1 MLIIMDKST
10 QAINSDVESTNQPVE
25 ILQST
30 KDWQRISPIAI
41 LYFLAKFV
49 AGLLSNIVYLLPT
62 LYIGYDNFI
71 AHPHLW
77 LPVGLGVISLIVIST
92 FLSFYFFQ
100 YRLHQDH
107 IEIRSGV
114 ISKKHVNL
122 PFAKIQNVKLE
133 QPVYYRPFDFTCL
146 QLDTAG
152 SAKQEAKVVALRVD
166 FAEQLKKEILA
177 QHKLA
182 SYTEISSADEA
193 INSTISNAQTN
204 EQITE
209 RILNTRSLS
218 DLVIHGLTNN
228 RIWIFLGGLAPFFDD
243 FGRYIV
249 DFFQGLGI
257 DLEKFLTFAD
267 KPMWQIGLYALTLTF
282 IILLPFTLF
291 SIAGSIIT
299 FYNYTLSKVGDRY
312 IRRSGLLT
320 KYEVTMRLA
329 RLQMVVRQQ
338 DWLDV
343 ILKRINLKF
352 EQSNSALNQY
362 QAGAQNNRIIVP
374 SINPDECLAL
384 INDVYPDNKMMSID
398 YQSISK
404 RFLLRNLGYILTPIF
419 ISISIFFITVD
430 KANLLMAVT
439 PAYLFISLL
448 IYMRWLRWGYATDN
462 DFIYIRKGFFGV
474 DYTCFPIFKT
484 QQAQFKQS
492 WFQKRHQLS
501 SLRIVLA
508 AGAQDIPFIKQ
519 ENAYQLLDKALYQ
532 VESSRKSWM

>member
-1 MLIIMDKST
+1 MDNSPENFSNELADT
-10 QAINSDVESTNQPVE
+10 LQAEET
-25 ILQST
+25 LQNT
-30 KDWQRISPIAI
+30 KNWQRISPIAI
-41 LYFLAKFV
+41 LYFLAKFLV
-49 AGLLSNIVYLLPT
+49 GFLSNIVVFLPALYLS
-62 LYIGYDNFI
+62 YDNVI

-77 LPVGLGVISLIVIST
+77 LPVGLGIIALIGLST

-100 YRLHQDH
+100 YRLYQDH

-114 ISKKHVNL
+114 ISKTYVNL

-133 QPVYYRPFDFTCL
+133 QPIYYRPFGFTCL

-152 SAKQEAKVVALRVD
+152 SAKQEAKVVALKVE

-177 QHKLA
+177 QHKIA
-182 SYTEISSADEA
+182 SSAELDNKIDTTSGSTTDEN
-193 INSTISNAQTN
+193 NS
-204 EQITE
+204 EV
-209 RILNTRSLS
+209 ILNTRSIS
-218 DLVIHGLTNN
+218 DLIIHGLTNN

-249 DFFQGLGI
+249 EFFNGLGI

-267 KPMWQIGLYALTLTF
+267 KPMWQIGLYAVTLTF

-320 KYEVTMRLA
+320 KYEVTMRLS

-362 QAGAQNNRIIVP
+362 QASAQNSRIIVP
-374 SINPDECLAL
+374 SINPNECLAL
-384 INDVYPDNKMMSID
+384 VDNVYPENKMMTVN
-398 YQSISK
+398 YHSISK
-404 RFLLRNLGYILTPIF
+404 RFLLRNFGYLLTPIF
-419 ISISIFFITVD
+419 MLLSILFVIDD
-430 KANLLMAVT
+430 KANLLMAII
-439 PAYLFISLL
+439 PAYLFFSLL
-448 IYMRWLRWGYATDN
+448 IYMRWLRWGYAKDDN
-462 DFIYIRKGFFGV
+462 FVYIRKGYFGV
-474 DYTCFPIFKT
+474 DYYCFPIFKT
-484 QQAQFKQS
+484 QQVQFKQS

-501 SLRIVLA
+501 SVRIVLA

-519 ENAYQLLDKALYQ
+519 SLAYQLLDTAIYQ

>member
-1 MLIIMDKST
+1 MLTIMDKST
-10 QAINSDVESTNQPVE
+10 PTLESDGEVTIPPLGSKQN
-25 ILQST
+25 T

-41 LYFLAKFV
+41 MYFLAKFV
-49 AGLLSNIVYLLPT
+49 MGFLSNIVVFLPALYL
-62 LYIGYDNFI
+62 GYDNFI

-77 LPVGLGVISLIVIST
+77 LPIGLAILAIIMIST

-100 YRLHQDH
+100 YRLYQDH

-114 ISKKHVNL
+114 ISKKYVNL

-133 QPVYYRPFDFTCL
+133 QPLYYRLFGFTCL

-152 SAKQEAKVVALRVD
+152 SAMQEAKVVALKVD
-166 FAEQLKKEILA
+166 FAEQLKVEILA
-177 QHKLA
+177 QHKIASSTVADAETETVNDLA
-182 SYTEISSADEA
+182 SKDQ
-193 INSTISNAQTN
+193 NN
-204 EQITE
+204 ET
-209 RILNTRSLS
+209 ILNTRSIT
-218 DLVIHGLTNN
+218 DLIIHGLTNN

-249 DFFQGLGI
+249 EFFNGLGI

-267 KPMWQIGLYALTLTF
+267 KPMWQVGLYALTLTF

-299 FYNYTLSKVGDRY
+299 FYQFTLSKVDDRY

-320 KYEVTMRLA
+320 KYEVIMRLS

-362 QAGAQNNRIIVP
+362 QASAENNRIIVP
-374 SINPDECLAL
+374 SINPSECLAL
-384 INDVYPDNKMMSID
+384 VNNVYPTNKMMTVD

-419 ISISIFFITVD
+419 ISLLVFFITVD
-430 KANLLMAVT
+430 KTNLLMAII
-439 PAYLFISLL
+439 PGYLFVGLL
-448 IYMRWLRWGYATDN
+448 IFMRWFRWGYAKDE
-462 DFIYIRKGFFGV
+462 DFIYIRKGYFGV
-474 DYTCFPIFKT
+474 DYYCFPIFKT
-484 QQAQFKQS
+484 QQVQFKQS

-501 SLRIVLA
+501 SVSIVLA

-519 ENAYQLLDKALYQ
+519 EFAYQLLDNALYQ

>member
-1 MLIIMDKST
+1 MDKPIK
-10 QAINSDVESTNQPVE
+10 ALPNDEAEINHLSEN
-25 ILQST
+25 LQST
-30 KDWQRISPIAI
+30 KVWQRISPIAI
-41 LYFLAKFV
+41 LYFLAKFFTV
-49 AGLLSNIVYLLPT
+49 FLSNIFVFLPALYL
-62 LYIGYDNFI
+62 GYDNFI
-71 AHPHLW
+71 ANPHLW
-77 LPVGLGVISLIVIST
+77 LPIALGVLTLIGIST

-133 QPVYYRPFDFTCL
+133 QPVYYRPFGYTCL

-152 SAKQEAKVVALRVD
+152 SSKQEAKVVALKID
-166 FAEQLKKEILA
+166 FAEKLKTEILA
-177 QHKLA
+177 QHKIAGEITSQENRETLA
-182 SYTEISSADEA
+182 TTADSDQ
-193 INSTISNAQTN
+193 NN
-204 EQITE
+204 EV
-209 RILNTRSLS
+209 ILNTRSMT
-218 DLVIHGLTNN
+218 DLVIHGITNN
-228 RIWIFLGGLAPFFDD
+228 RIWIFFGGLAPFFDD

-257 DLEKFLTFAD
+257 DLEKFLTIAD

-320 KYEVTMRLA
+320 KYEVTMRFA

-352 EQSNSALNQY
+352 EQSNSSVNQY
-362 QAGAQNNRIIVP
+362 QAGAQNNRIVVP
-374 SINPDECLAL
+374 SIKPEECLAL
-384 INDVYPDNKMMSID
+384 IKDVYPNNKMMQIN

-404 RFLLRNLGYILTPIF
+404 RFLLRNLVYILTPLF
-419 ISISIFFITVD
+419 LLPSGFSIAID
-430 KANLLMAVT
+430 KTSLLMAIT
-439 PAYLFISLL
+439 PIYLFISLL
-448 IYMRWLRWGYATDN
+448 IFMRWFRWGYAKDE
-462 DFIYIRKGFFGV
+462 DFIYIRKGYFGV
-474 DYTCFPIFKT
+474 DYYCFPIFKT
-484 QQAQFKQS
+484 QQVQFKQS

-501 SLRIVLA
+501 SVRIVLA
-508 AGAQDIPFIKQ
+508 AGAQDIPFIEQ
-519 ENAYQLLDKALYQ
+519 ALAYTLLDNTLYQ
-532 VESSRKSWM
+532 VESTKKSWM

>member
-1 MLIIMDKST
+1 MDKPT
-10 QAINSDVESTNQPVE
+10 HIVEGELTLAAETTNTDCPK
-25 ILQST
+25 ST

-41 LYFLAKFV
+41 VYFLAKFV
-49 AGLLSNIVYLLPT
+49 IGFLSNIVVFLPALYL
-62 LYIGYDNFI
+62 GYDNFI
-71 AHPHLW
+71 AYPHLW
-77 LPVGLGVISLIVIST
+77 LPIALGVLSVIIIST

-114 ISKKHVNL
+114 ISKKYVNL
-122 PFAKIQNVKLE
+122 PFSKIQNVKLE
-133 QPVYYRPFDFTCL
+133 QPIYYRPFGFTCL

-152 SAKQEAKVVALRVD
+152 SAKQEASVVALKSD

-177 QHKLA
+177 QHKSPHA
-182 SYTEISSADEA
+182 SDSENEKST
-193 INSTISNAQTN
+193 NS
-204 EQITE
+204 EQSRE
-209 RILNTRSLS
+209 VVLNTRNLT

-249 DFFQGLGI
+249 EFFNEFGI
-257 DLEKFLTFAD
+257 DLEKILTFSD

-291 SIAGSIIT
+291 SIAGAIIT
-299 FYNYTLSKVGDRY
+299 FYNYTLSKVDDRY

-343 ILKRINLKF
+343 LLKRINLKF
-352 EQSNSALNQY
+352 EQSNTVLNQY
-362 QAGAQNNRIIVP
+362 QTGAQNNRIIVP
-374 SINPDECLAL
+374 SIHAGECLAL
-384 INDVYPDNKMMSID
+384 VDDVYPENKMMSID
-398 YQSISK
+398 YQRISK
-404 RFLLRNLGYILTPIF
+404 RFLLRNIAFSLSPIF
-419 ISISIFFITVD
+419 IALTSFFILVD
-430 KANLLMAVT
+430 KTNMLMAIV
-439 PAYLFISLL
+439 PLYLFLSLL
-448 IYMRWLRWGYATDN
+448 IYMRWLRWGYAKDQN
-462 DFIYIRKGFFGV
+462 FIYIRKGYFGV
-474 DYTCFPIFKT
+474 DYYCFPIYKA
-484 QQAQFKQS
+484 QQVQFKQS

-501 SLRIVLA
+501 SIAIVLA

-519 ENAYQLLDKALYQ
+519 EFGYQLLDDTLYQ

>member
-1 MLIIMDKST
+1 MD
-10 QAINSDVESTNQPVE
+10 NSPETLNNDLKETAQPIE
-25 ILQST
+25 ALQNT

-41 LYFLAKFV
+41 IYFLAKFV
-49 AGLLSNIVYLLPT
+49 VGFLSNIVVFLPALYLS
-62 LYIGYDNFI
+62 YDNVI

-77 LPVGLGVISLIVIST
+77 LPIGSGILALIGLST

-100 YRLHQDH
+100 YRLYQDH

-114 ISKKHVNL
+114 ISKTYVNL

-133 QPVYYRPFDFTCL
+133 QPIYYRPFGFTCL

-152 SAKQEAKVVALRVD
+152 SAKQEAKVVALKIE

-177 QHKLA
+177 QHKIASLA
-182 SYTEISSADEA
+182 VLDEKNDILNDSTSDEKDTEV
-193 INSTISNAQTN
+193 
-204 EQITE
+204 
-209 RILNTRSLS
+209 ILNTRSIS
-218 DLVIHGLTNN
+218 DLIIHGLTNN

-249 DFFQGLGI
+249 DFFNELGI

-267 KPMWQIGLYALTLTF
+267 KPMWQIGLYAVTLTF

-320 KYEVTMRLA
+320 KYEVIMRLS

-362 QAGAQNNRIIVP
+362 QASAENSRIIVP
-374 SINPDECLAL
+374 SINPTECLAL
-384 INDVYPDNKMMSID
+384 IDDVYPENKMMD
-398 YQSISK
+398 VNYHSISK

-419 ISISIFFITVD
+419 VLLSIFFVIDD
-430 KANLLMAVT
+430 KANILLAIT
-439 PAYLFISLL
+439 PVYMFLSLL
-448 IYMRWLRWGYATDN
+448 IYMRWLRWGYAKDD
-462 DFIYIRKGFFGV
+462 DFVYIRKGYFGV
-474 DYTCFPIFKT
+474 DYYCFPIYKA
-484 QQAQFKQS
+484 QQVQFKQS
-492 WFQKRHQLS
+492 WFQKRHRLS
-501 SLRIVLA
+501 SVRIVLA
-508 AGAQDIPFIKQ
+508 AGAQDIPFIQ
-519 ENAYQLLDKALYQ
+519 QALAYRLLDTTIYQ

>member
-1 MLIIMDKST
+1 MDKST
-10 QAINSDVESTNQPVE
+10 QAINSDVESTNQSVE

-152 SAKQEAKVVALRVD
+152 SSKQEAKVVALRVD

>member
-1 MLIIMDKST
+1 MDKS
-10 QAINSDVESTNQPVE
+10 VEVPIPELEPHNLTNDE
-25 ILQST
+25 LQNT

-41 LYFLAKFV
+41 LYFLAKFL
-49 AGLLSNIVYLLPT
+49 AGFLSNIVVFLPA
-62 LYIGYDNFI
+62 LYVGYDNFME
-71 AHPHLW
+71 HPHLW
-77 LPVGLGVISLIVIST
+77 LPIALGLLFIIITST

-100 YRLHQDH
+100 YRLHKDH

-114 ISKKHVNL
+114 ISKKYVNL
-122 PFAKIQNVKLE
+122 PFTKIQNVKLE
-133 QPVYYRPFDFTCL
+133 QPVYYRPFGFTCL

-152 SAKQEAKVVALRVD
+152 SAKQEAKVVALKTG

-177 QHKLA
+177 QHKVA
-182 SYTEISSADEA
+182 SVIEIDDE
-193 INSTISNAQTN
+193 NTDQNNLISNQQSAEVT
-204 EQITE
+204 
-209 RILNTRSLS
+209 LNTRSIS

-249 DFFQGLGI
+249 EFFNDFGV
-257 DLEKFLTFAD
+257 DLEEILTFSD

-282 IILLPFTLF
+282 LILLPFTLF

-329 RLQMVVRQQ
+329 RLQMVIRQQ

-343 ILKRINLKF
+343 LLKRINLKF
-352 EQSNSALNQY
+352 EQSNIALNQF
-362 QAGAQNNRIIVP
+362 QPGAQNNRIVVP

-384 INDVYPDNKMMSID
+384 VNDVYPENKMMTIN

-404 RFLLRNLGYILTPIF
+404 RFLLRNLGFILTPMF
-419 ISISIFFITVD
+419 IILSAFFITVD
-430 KANLLMAVT
+430 KTTVLMAIT

-448 IYMRWLRWGYATDN
+448 IYMRWFRWGYAKDEN
-462 DFIYIRKGFFGV
+462 FIYIRKGFFGV
-474 DYTCFPIFKT
+474 DYYCFPIYKA
-484 QQAQFKQS
+484 QQVQFSQS

-501 SLRIVLA
+501 SVTIILA
-508 AGAQDIPFIKQ
+508 AGAQYIPFIKQ
-519 ENAYQLLDKALYQ
+519 DIAYQLLNNTLYQ
-532 VESSRKSWM
+532 VESSRKPWM

>member
-1 MLIIMDKST
+1 MDKST
-10 QAINSDVESTNQPVE
+10 QALNNDVMPTEQAVE

-41 LYFLAKFV
+41 IYFLAKFV

-77 LPVGLGVISLIVIST
+77 LPIGLGLISVIIIST

-133 QPVYYRPFDFTCL
+133 QPIYYRAFGFTCL
-146 QLDTAG
+146 ELDTAG
-152 SAKQEAKVVALRVD
+152 SAKQEAKVVALKVD

-177 QHKLA
+177 QHKIA
-182 SYTEISSADEA
+182 SSVEKNSTDETS
-193 INSTISNAQTN
+193 NSTISDELTK
-204 EQITE
+204 EV
-209 RILNTRSLS
+209 ILNTRSLA
-218 DLVIHGLTNN
+218 DLVIHGITNN

-249 DFFQGLGI
+249 DFFQELGI

-362 QAGAQNNRIIVP
+362 QAGSQNNRIIVP
-374 SINPDECLAL
+374 SINPSECLVL

-404 RFLLRNLGYILTPIF
+404 RFLLRNLGYILTPMF
-419 ISISIFFITVD
+419 ILISIFIITVD
-430 KANLLMAVT
+430 KANLLMALT

-448 IYMRWLRWGYATDN
+448 IYMRWLRWGYATDDN
-462 DFIYIRKGFFGV
+462 FVYIRQGFFGV

-501 SLRIVLA
+501 SIRIVLA

>member
-1 MLIIMDKST
+1 MDELPQTLKTDLKST
-10 QAINSDVESTNQPVE
+10 IEPIEALKN
-25 ILQST
+25 T

-41 LYFLAKFV
+41 IYFLAKFFV
-49 AGLLSNIVYLLPT
+49 GFLSNIVVFLPA

-77 LPVGLGVISLIVIST
+77 LPIGLGIIAIICIST

-100 YRLHQDH
+100 YRLYGDH

-114 ISKKHVNL
+114 ISKTYVNL

-133 QPVYYRPFDFTCL
+133 QPVYYRPFGFTCL

-152 SAKQEAKVVALRVD
+152 SAKQEAKVVALKVD

-177 QHKLA
+177 QHKIA
-182 SYTEISSADEA
+182 SSAALNEKTD
-193 INSTISNAQTN
+193 TSNASAAD
-204 EQITE
+204 E
-209 RILNTRSLS
+209 RDSEVILNTRSIS

-228 RIWIFLGGLAPFFDD
+228 RIWIFLGGLTPFFDD
-243 FGRYIV
+243 LGRYVV
-249 DFFQGLGI
+249 DFFNGFGV

-267 KPMWQIGLYALTLTF
+267 KPMWQIGLYAVTLTF
-282 IILLPFTLF
+282 IIILPFTLF

-320 KYEVTMRLA
+320 KYEVIMRLS

-343 ILKRINLKF
+343 ILKRINLKL
-352 EQSNSALNQY
+352 EQSNSTLNQY
-362 QAGAQNNRIIVP
+362 QASAQNSRILVP
-374 SINPDECLAL
+374 SINPSECLAL
-384 INDVYPDNKMMSID
+384 IDEVYPDNNMMSID

-404 RFLLRNLGYILTPIF
+404 RFLLRNLGYIITPTFVLLSVVFLINNQAE
-419 ISISIFFITVD
+419 I
-430 KANLLMAVT
+430 LMAIT
-439 PAYLFISLL
+439 PAYIFISLL
-448 IYMRWLRWGYATDN
+448 VYMRWLRWGYAKDDN
-462 DFIYIRKGFFGV
+462 FIYIRKGYFGV
-474 DYTCFPIFKT
+474 DYYCFPIFKI
-484 QQAQFKQS
+484 QQVQLKQS

-501 SLRIVLA
+501 SVRIVLA

-519 ENAYQLLDKALYQ
+519 EHAYLLLDNALYQ

>member
-1 MLIIMDKST
+1 MDNSPENFNNELANT
-10 QAINSDVESTNQPVE
+10 VQASET
-25 ILQST
+25 LQST

-41 LYFLAKFV
+41 IYFLAKFIV
-49 AGLLSNIVYLLPT
+49 GFLSNIVVFLPALYLS
-62 LYIGYDNFI
+62 YDNVI

-77 LPVGLGVISLIVIST
+77 LPVGLGIIALIGLST

-100 YRLHQDH
+100 YRLYQDH

-114 ISKKHVNL
+114 ISKTYVNL

-133 QPVYYRPFDFTCL
+133 QPIYYRPFGFTCL

-152 SAKQEAKVVALRVD
+152 SAKQEAKVVALKVE

-177 QHKLA
+177 QHKIA
-182 SYTEISSADEA
+182 SSAELDNE
-193 INSTISNAQTN
+193 INTASGSTTDGNNS
-204 EQITE
+204 EV
-209 RILNTRSLS
+209 ILNTRSIS
-218 DLVIHGLTNN
+218 DLIIHGLTNN

-249 DFFQGLGI
+249 DFFNGLGI

-267 KPMWQIGLYALTLTF
+267 KPMWQIGLYAVTLTF

-320 KYEVTMRLA
+320 KYEVIMRLS

-352 EQSNSALNQY
+352 EQRNSALNQY
-362 QAGAQNNRIIVP
+362 QASAQNSRIIVP
-374 SINPDECLAL
+374 SINPNECLAL
-384 INDVYPDNKMMSID
+384 IDNVYPENKMMSVN

-404 RFLLRNLGYILTPIF
+404 RFLLRNLGYLLTPIF
-419 ISISIFFITVD
+419 VLLSIFFVIDD
-430 KANLLMAVT
+430 KANLLMAII
-439 PAYLFISLL
+439 PAYLFFSLL
-448 IYMRWLRWGYATDN
+448 IFMRWLRWGYAKDD
-462 DFIYIRKGFFGV
+462 DFVYIRKGYFGV
-474 DYTCFPIFKT
+474 DYYCFPIFKT
-484 QQAQFKQS
+484 QQVQFKQS
-492 WFQKRHQLS
+492 WFQKRHKLS
-501 SLRIVLA
+501 SVRIVLA

-519 ENAYQLLDKALYQ
+519 SLAYQLLDTAIYQ

>member
-1 MLIIMDKST
+1 MLIIMDKT
-10 QAINSDVESTNQPVE
+10 KKTLNNNSDATTQPNE
-25 ILQST
+25 TIKST

-41 LYFLAKFV
+41 IYFLAKFV
-49 AGLLSNIVYLLPT
+49 VGFLSNILVFLPA

-77 LPVGLGVISLIVIST
+77 LPIGLGVLAVIITST

-100 YRLHQDH
+100 YRLYQDH

-114 ISKKHVNL
+114 ISKKYVNL
-122 PFAKIQNVKLE
+122 PFTKIQNVKLE
-133 QPVYYRPFDFTCL
+133 QPIYYRPFGFTCL

-152 SAKQEAKVVALRVD
+152 SAKQEAKVVALKID

-177 QHKLA
+177 QHQVA
-182 SYTEISSADEA
+182 H
-193 INSTISNAQTN
+193 STIAGESTNTVKDSTSNNKNN
-204 EQITE
+204 EV
-209 RILNTRSLS
+209 ILNTRGIT
-218 DLVIHGLTNN
+218 DLVIHGITNN
-228 RIWIFLGGLAPFFDD
+228 RIWIFMGGLAPFFDD

-249 DFFQGLGI
+249 EFFNGLGI
-257 DLEKFLTFAD
+257 DLEKFLTFSD

-299 FYNYTLSKVGDRY
+299 FYNFTLSKVDDRY

-320 KYEVTMRLA
+320 KYEVIMRLS

-362 QAGAQNNRIIVP
+362 QASAQNSRIIVP
-374 SINPDECLAL
+374 SINPNECLTL
-384 INDVYPDNKMMSID
+384 INDVYPNNKMMSID
-398 YQSISK
+398 YHRISK
-404 RFLLRNLGYILTPIF
+404 RFLLRNIGYILSPMF
-419 ISISIFFITVD
+419 ILLSVLFITLD
-430 KANLLMAVT
+430 KANFLMVLT
-439 PAYLFISLL
+439 PGYLFMSVLVF
-448 IYMRWLRWGYATDN
+448 MRWLRWGYAKD
-462 DFIYIRKGFFGV
+462 DDLIYIRKGYFGV

-484 QQAQFKQS
+484 QQVQFKQS
-492 WFQKRHQLS
+492 WFQERHQLS
-501 SLRIVLA
+501 SIRIVLA

-519 ENAYQLLDKALYQ
+519 KLAYQLLDDVLYQ
-532 VESSRKSWM
+532 VESSQKSWM

>member
-1 MLIIMDKST
+1 MDKLT
-10 QAINSDVESTNQPVE
+10 QALSHQEEEKAQPSAT
-25 ILQST
+25 LQST

-41 LYFLAKFV
+41 LYFLAKIMVGF
-49 AGLLSNIVYLLPT
+49 LSNIVVLLPAI
-62 LYIGYDNFI
+62 YVGYDNFI
-71 AHPHLW
+71 AKPHLW
-77 LPVGLGVISLIVIST
+77 LPIAIGLISFIIIST

-100 YRLHQDH
+100 YRLYQDH

-133 QPVYYRPFDFTCL
+133 QPVYYRPFGYTCL

-152 SAKQEAKVVALRVD
+152 SAKQEAKVVALKTD

-177 QHKLA
+177 QHKKA
-182 SYTEISSADEA
+182 SSHTSQVNHSDVQVSDEQ
-193 INSTISNAQTN
+193 NK
-204 EQITE
+204 EV
-209 RILNTRSLS
+209 ILNTRSLT

-249 DFFQGLGI
+249 DFFQSIGI
-257 DLEKFLTFAD
+257 DLEKFLTFSD

-299 FYNYTLSKVGDRY
+299 FYNYTLSKVDDRY

-320 KYEVTMRLA
+320 KYEVIMRLA

-343 ILKRINLKF
+343 LLKRINLKF
-352 EQSNSALNQY
+352 EQSNSALSQY
-362 QAGAQNNRIIVP
+362 EAGAQNNRIIVP
-374 SINPDECLAL
+374 SISPDECSAL
-384 INDVYPDNKMMSID
+384 INDVYPENKMMTIN

-404 RFLLRNLGYILTPIF
+404 RFLLRNFGYILTPIF
-419 ISISIFFITVD
+419 ILLTGFFITVD
-430 KANLLMAVT
+430 KPNMLMAIT
-439 PAYLFISLL
+439 PVYLFMSVLV
-448 IYMRWLRWGYATDN
+448 YMRWLRWGYAKDD
-462 DFIYIRKGFFGV
+462 DFIYIRKGYFGV
-474 DYTCFPIFKT
+474 DYYCFPIFKA
-484 QQAQFKQS
+484 QQVQFKQS

-501 SLRIVLA
+501 SVKIILA
-508 AGAQDIPFIKQ
+508 AGAQKIPFLK
-519 ENAYQLLDKALYQ
+519 EEHAYTLLDDALYQ
-532 VESSRKSWM
+532 VEASRKSWM

>member
-1 MLIIMDKST
+1 MLIIMD
-10 QAINSDVESTNQPVE
+10 NSSENFNHDLADTLKPCET
-25 ILQST
+25 LQST
-30 KDWQRISPIAI
+30 QDWQRISPIAI
-41 LYFLAKFV
+41 IYFLAKFIV
-49 AGLLSNIVYLLPT
+49 GFLSNIVVFLPALYLS
-62 LYIGYDNFI
+62 YDNFI

-77 LPVGLGVISLIVIST
+77 LPIGLGIITLIGLST

-100 YRLHQDH
+100 YRLYQDH

-114 ISKKHVNL
+114 ISKTYVNL

-133 QPVYYRPFDFTCL
+133 QPIYYRPFGFTCL

-152 SAKQEAKVVALRVD
+152 SAKQEAKVVALKVE

-177 QHKLA
+177 QHKIA
-182 SYTEISSADEA
+182 TSAALDDKTDDTNTSTSDEQ
-193 INSTISNAQTN
+193 NS
-204 EQITE
+204 EV
-209 RILNTRSLS
+209 ILNTRSIS
-218 DLVIHGLTNN
+218 DLIIHGLTNN

-249 DFFQGLGI
+249 EFFNGLGI

-267 KPMWQIGLYALTLTF
+267 KPMWQIGLYAVTLTF

-291 SIAGSIIT
+291 SVVGSIIT

-320 KYEVTMRLA
+320 KYEVIMRLS

-352 EQSNSALNQY
+352 EQSNNALNQY
-362 QAGAQNNRIIVP
+362 QTGAENSRIIVP
-374 SINPDECLAL
+374 SINPSECLAL
-384 INDVYPDNKMMSID
+384 IDDVYPENKMMSVN
-398 YQSISK
+398 YQRISK

-419 ISISIFFITVD
+419 VLLAISVVIGD
-430 KANLLMAVT
+430 KANLLMAII
-439 PAYLFISLL
+439 PGYLLFSLL
-448 IYMRWLRWGYATDN
+448 IYMRWLRWGYAKDDN
-462 DFIYIRKGFFGV
+462 FIYIRKGYFGV
-474 DYTCFPIFKT
+474 DYYCFPIYKT
-484 QQAQFKQS
+484 QQVQFKQS

-501 SLRIVLA
+501 SVRIVLA
-508 AGAQDIPFIKQ
+508 AGPQDIPFIKQ
-519 ENAYQLLDKALYQ
+519 ALAYQLLDTTIYQ